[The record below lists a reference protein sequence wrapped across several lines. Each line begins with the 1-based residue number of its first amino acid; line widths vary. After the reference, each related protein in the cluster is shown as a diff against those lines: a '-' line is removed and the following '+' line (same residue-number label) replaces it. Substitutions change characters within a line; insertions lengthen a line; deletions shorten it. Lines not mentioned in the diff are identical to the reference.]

1 MLRSVK
7 ALKAYTIIA
16 NDFKK
21 PIMEVCRSGT
31 L

>member
-1 MLRSVK
+1 MLRSVR

-16 NDFKK
+16 NDAKQV
-21 PIMEVCRSGT
+21 MEVCRSGT